1 LRRGAAEALEL
12 VVHGDR
18 QSSRI
23 VGRRIDEIDLPKGAT
38 IGAIVRGE
46 QVLMGHRDLVIEAE
60 DHVIVF
66 VINKSMVHKV
76 EKLFQVNI
84 GFF

>member
-1 LRRGAAEALEL
+1 SK
-12 VVHGDR
+12 V
-18 QSSRI
+18 

-38 IGAIVRGE
+38 IGAIVRGG
-46 QVLMGHRDLVIEAE
+46 VVIMGHHDVVIEAE

-66 VINKSMVHKV
+66 VINKPMVRKI
-76 EKLFQVNI
+76 EKLFQVNL

>member
-1 LRRGAAEALEL
+1 
-12 VVHGDR
+12 
-18 QSSRI
+18 
-23 VGRRIDEIDLPKGAT
+23 VGRRIEEIDLPKGAT
-38 IGAIVRGE
+38 IGAIVRGGE
-46 QVLMGHRDLVIEAE
+46 VIMGHHDTLVEAE

-66 VINKSMVHKV
+66 VIDKSTVKKV